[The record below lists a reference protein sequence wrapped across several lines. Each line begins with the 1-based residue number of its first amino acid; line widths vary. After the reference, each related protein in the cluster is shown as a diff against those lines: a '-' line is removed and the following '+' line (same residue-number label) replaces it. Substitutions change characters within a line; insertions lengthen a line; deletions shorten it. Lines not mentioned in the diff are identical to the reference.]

1 MKTGKQY
8 IEEMKAMR
16 PNVYKD
22 GELILDVTT
31 HPATKTHIETV
42 AQWYDKSFD
51 PECADIYTT
60 TSVLTGKKTHRWNA
74 LFATADDLAKNM
86 DMKREAWRLSG
97 SCMGGV
103 CTGWVVVNSL
113 WGTTYDIDKACGT
126 NYHERL
132 KNFAIMAEE
141 KALSL
146 SGAITDGKGNRALR
160 PGQQENPNAYLHV
173 KEVRPDGIVL
183 EGYKIQICATVG
195 SQYVL
200 VMPTMGMREGE
211 EKFAVAAA
219 IPRDAEGL
227 TCVEARHPSD
237 NRGDDEGFDTIHSG
251 ITQAYLIFEDVFV
264 PNEYVFMNG
273 EVAFTDSLVGNFSA
287 VYRACIGACV
297 AGQGD
302 IMIGAALG
310 MARANGLTQKPFQDR
325 FTKMVVNNE
334 TNYAVGMGAIFK
346 GGQHPSGVYYP
357 NVMLSHLNKVHA
369 ASLPNETKLL
379 AQDIAGG
386 IAETGCM
393 PSFKDFQS
401 PLYGEKIAE
410 SLDAAAKGRDRAKLA
425 RLLEWMIVGAGVS
438 GCLHGGGSPDTAKS
452 VLRMETDW
460 NKYVEYARNLAQVED
475 PLADPKKA
483 K

>member
-1 MKTGKQY
+1 MKTGEQY
-8 IEEMKAMR
+8 IEEMRNMR

-31 HPATKTHIETV
+31 HPATKTHIHTV

-51 PECADIYTT
+51 PETGDTYTT
-60 TSVLTGKKTHRWNA
+60 ISALTGKKAHRWNA
-74 LFATADDLAKNM
+74 LFTSAEDLAKNM

-103 CTGWVVVNSL
+103 CTGWVVVNAL
-113 WGTTYDIDKACGT
+113 WGATWDMDQANGT
-126 NYHERL
+126 HYHERL
-132 KNFAIMAEE
+132 KNFVLMAEE
-141 KALSL
+141 KSLAL
-146 SGAITDGKGNRALR
+146 SGALTDAKGNRALR
-160 PGQQENPNAYLHV
+160 PGSQDNPDMFLHV
-173 KEVRPDGIVL
+173 KETREDGIVIR
-183 EGYKIQICATVG
+183 GYKTQICAAAG
-195 SQYVL
+195 SQYVMI
-200 VMPTMGMREGE
+200 MPTMGLRKGE
-211 EKFAVAAA
+211 EKFALAAA
-219 IPRDAEGL
+219 VPRDAEGL
-227 TCVEARHPSD
+227 ICVEARHPSD
-237 NRGDDEGFDTIHSG
+237 ARGDEDGFDTIHSG
-251 ITQAYLIFEDVFV
+251 ITQAYLLFDDVFV
-264 PNEYVFMNG
+264 PNECVFMNG
-273 EVAFTDSLVGNFSA
+273 ETDFTDSLVGSFSA
-287 VYRACIGACV
+287 IYRACIGACT

-310 MARANGLTQKPFQDR
+310 MARANGLTRKPFQDR
-325 FTKMVVNNE
+325 FTQMIINNE
-334 TNYAVGMGAIFK
+334 TNYACGMGAIFK
-346 GGQHPSGVYYP
+346 GTKHPSGVYYP
-357 NVMLSHLNKVHA
+357 NVMLAHLNKVHA
-369 ASLPNETKLL
+369 ARLPSETKLL

-438 GCLHGGGSPDTAKS
+438 GCLHGGGSPDTAKA

-460 NKYVEYARNLAQVED
+460 ERYVGYARGLAQVEN
-475 PLADPKKA
+475 PLKEEKKA

>member
-8 IEEMKAMR
+8 IEEMKNMR

-31 HPATKTHIETV
+31 HPATKTHIATV

-51 PECADIYTT
+51 EATEDVYTT

-74 LFATADDLAKNM
+74 LYTTAEDLEKNM
-86 DMKREAWRLSG
+86 DLKREAWRLSG
-97 SCMGGV
+97 SCMGAV
-103 CTGWVVVNSL
+103 CTGWVVVNAL
-113 WGTTYDIDKACGT
+113 WGATWEMDQEYGT
-126 NYHERL
+126 DYHERL
-132 KNFAIMAEE
+132 KRFAIMAEE
-141 KALSL
+141 KSLAL
-146 SGAITDGKGNRALR
+146 SGAITDGKGNRAKR
-160 PGQQENPNAYLHV
+160 PGEQEDEDSYVHV
-173 KEVRPDGIVL
+173 KEVREDGVVIS
-183 EGYKIQICATVG
+183 GYKIQICATVG
-195 SQYVL
+195 SQYIMI
-200 VMPTMGMREGE
+200 MPTMGLKAGE
-211 EKFAVAAA
+211 EKYAIAAA
-219 IPRDAEGL
+219 IPRDAEGV

-251 ITQAYLIFEDVFV
+251 ITQAYIFFDDVFI
-264 PNEYVFMNG
+264 PNENIFMNG
-273 EVAFTDSLVGNFSA
+273 EIKYTDKLVGNFSA

-302 IMIGAALG
+302 VMIGAAVG
-310 MARANGLTQKPFQDR
+310 MVRANGLTQKPFNDR
-325 FTKMVVNNE
+325 LTKMIVNNE
-334 TNYAVGMGAIFK
+334 TNYAVGMGAIYK
-346 GGQHPSGVYYP
+346 GYQHPSGVYYP
-357 NVMLSHLNKVHA
+357 DEMLAHLNKVHA

-393 PSFKDFQS
+393 PSFKDFNS
-401 PLYGEKIAE
+401 PIYGEKIKK
-410 SLDAAAKGRDRAKLA
+410 SLTAAAKGTDRAKLA

-438 GCLHGGGSPDTAKS
+438 GCLHGGGSPDTAKT
-452 VLRMETDW
+452 VLRLDTDF

-475 PLADPKKA
+475 PLAEIKK